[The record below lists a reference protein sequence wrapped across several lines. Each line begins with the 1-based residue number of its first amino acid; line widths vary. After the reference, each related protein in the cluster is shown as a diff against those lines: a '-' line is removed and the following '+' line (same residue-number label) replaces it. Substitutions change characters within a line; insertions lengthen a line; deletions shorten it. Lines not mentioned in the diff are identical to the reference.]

1 MCTKSWYRRLA
12 LLLVVVLCFSLPL
25 QASAHSGRTDSNGG
39 HRDNKNVSG
48 LGSYH
53 YHCGGNPPHLHT
65 NGVCPYSSGS
75 STKTNTSTG
84 SSTSKSSTSSKA
96 SMKLSKSSL
105 TLLKGKSKTLK
116 VSGTSDKVTWSSSD
130 KKIATVNQ
138 SGKVTAVAKGS
149 VTITAKAGS
158 VKKTCKVKVE
168 APKLS
173 KSKLTLKPG
182 EESTLKVSGTKQ
194 EVAWS
199 SNSDAVWIDDDGG
212 VYAYDIGTAT
222 ITAKVGTSKTG
233 IVKLKCKVTVA
244 APKAKELTI
253 SQSELQITAGETA
266 RLNASVSPAEV
277 TDYADM
283 EWSSSDETIAK
294 VFTNGAVYAVAPG
307 KVTITVKI
315 GGKSAKCMVTVEAA
329 KE

>member
-149 VTITAKAGS
+149 QSRFCKEDLQSKGRGAKAKQKQVDLKAGRGIYIEGFRYKAGS
-158 VKKTCKVKVE
+158 
-168 APKLS
+168 
-173 KSKLTLKPG
+173 G
-182 EESTLKVSGTKQ
+182 
-194 EVAWS
+194 
-199 SNSDAVWIDDDGG
+199 
-212 VYAYDIGTAT
+212 
-222 ITAKVGTSKTG
+222 
-233 IVKLKCKVTVA
+233 
-244 APKAKELTI
+244 
-253 SQSELQITAGETA
+253 
-266 RLNASVSPAEV
+266 
-277 TDYADM
+277 M
-283 EWSSSDETIAK
+283 EQQQ
-294 VFTNGAVYAVAPG
+294 
-307 KVTITVKI
+307 
-315 GGKSAKCMVTVEAA
+315 
-329 KE
+329 